1 MNDIKDRPFRFG
13 AIVHQDFESL
23 GLLMADLEDRFNQ
36 SISLSDF
43 TDKIQI
49 IYFMP
54 IILPDADDQEE
65 ESRYDAEQKKIF
77 LRVKIDPHSLE
88 GLEEVGFLILVKSTF
103 LENLRKMEIL
113 PESLLE
119 KLEQD

>member
-1 MNDIKDRPFRFG
+1 
-13 AIVHQDFESL
+13 
-23 GLLMADLEDRFNQ
+23 MADLEDRFNQ